1 MVEKQISEKEPVPFP
16 VEVCAVNIP
25 RPNMLAASCGL
36 ANGFSGGGLF
46 RVYGKSEQLLGL
58 CQRGRVP
65 PKEWQNKW
73 AMEGWLHRRS
83 VSYFVSSVAIHSVIE
98 GIVT

>member
-1 MVEKQISEKEPVPFP
+1 MVWRTDSR
-16 VEVCAVNIP
+16 EVV
-25 RPNMLAASCGL
+25 S
-36 ANGFSGGGLF
+36 SG
-46 RVYGKSEQLLGL
+46 VYGKSEQLLGL